1 MRGRHDARAAVGFL
15 APFFILFTIFTIVP
29 VLYGFWMSL
38 HNWHI
43 LAKTPSFIG
52 FNNYRVVL
60 EDDRFWQ
67 ALKQT
72 TYFVALVV
80 PAGNLVSLFLAI
92 GLNQRYR
99 GETFYRVLFYLPVIT
114 SITVLAVIWRWLYA
128 PDNGLINHLLGSQ
141 IRWLDN
147 VELVMPA
154 LALMTIWWG
163 AGGNM
168 LVYLAALK
176 AVPAEILEA
185 ASLDG
190 STSIH
195 RFFRMTLPTIRPAI
209 LFCVVLSIIASF
221 QVFGQSYILTNG
233 GPADRSLTVALYM
246 YQMGF
251 GQYQLGYASAVAY
264 VLFAVVLAFTLIQF
278 RVLRKSLQ
286 PD

>member
-1 MRGRHDARAAVGFL
+1 MKRKSDALAAAGFL
-15 APFFILFTIFTIVP
+15 APFFVLFTTFTVVP
-29 VLYGFWMSL
+29 VVYGFWMSL

-43 LAKTPSFIG
+43 LAKSPVFIG
-52 FNNYRVVL
+52 LSNYSVVL
-60 EDDRFWQ
+60 QDDRFWQ

-72 TYFVALVV
+72 VYFVLLVV
-80 PAGNLVSLFLAI
+80 PAGNLVSLCFAV
-92 GLNQRYR
+92 GLNQRFR
-99 GETFYRVLFYLPVIT
+99 GQTLYRVLLYLPVIT
-114 SITVLAVIWRWLYA
+114 SITVLAVMWRWLYA
-128 PDNGLINHLLGSQ
+128 SDYGLINHILGRP
-141 IRWLDN
+141 IRWLDD
-147 VELVMPA
+147 VDLVMPA

-176 AVPAEILEA
+176 AVPSEILEA

-190 STSIH
+190 STSAH

-209 LFCVVLSIIASF
+209 LFCVVLSVIASF

-233 GPADRSLTVALYM
+233 GPADRSLTVAVYM

>member
-1 MRGRHDARAAVGFL
+1 MKRRSDASVATIFL
-15 APFFILFTIFTIVP
+15 APFFVLFTIFTIVP
-29 VLYGFWMSL
+29 VIYGFWMSL

-43 LAKTPSFIG
+43 LAKNPVFIG
-52 FNNYRVVL
+52 LRNYGVVL
-60 EDDRFWQ
+60 ADDRFFQ
-67 ALKQT
+67 ALSQT
-72 TYFVALVV
+72 FYFVVLVV
-80 PAGNLVSLFLAI
+80 PAGNLLSLCLAI
-92 GLNQRYR
+92 GLNQRFR
-99 GETFYRVLFYLPVIT
+99 GLTVYRVLFYLPVIT
-114 SITVLAVIWRWLYA
+114 SIAVLAVMWRWLYA
-128 PDNGLINHLLGSQ
+128 VDYGLINHALGMK

-147 VELVMPA
+147 VDLVMPA

-185 ASLDG
+185 SSLDG
-190 STSIH
+190 ANAPT
-195 RFFRMTLPTIRPAI
+195 RFFRMTLPAIRPAI
-209 LFCVVLSIIASF
+209 LFCVVLSVIASF
-221 QVFGQSYILTNG
+221 QVFGQAYILTNG

-264 VLFAVVLAFTLIQF
+264 VLFAVVLVFTLIQF
-278 RVLRKSLQ
+278 GVLRRSLQ

>member
-1 MRGRHDARAAVGFL
+1 MTRRHDTRAAVGFL

-43 LAKTPSFIG
+43 LAKAPTFIG
-52 FNNYRVVL
+52 INNYRVVL

-80 PAGNLVSLFLAI
+80 PAGNLISLLLAI
-92 GLNQRYR
+92 GLNQRLR
-99 GETFYRVLFYLPVIT
+99 GMTVYRVLFYLPVIT
-114 SITVLAVIWRWLYA
+114 SITVLAVIWRWLYST
-128 PDNGLINHLLGSQ
+128 DNGLINHVLGRE

-147 VELVMPA
+147 VDLVMPA

-190 STSIH
+190 STHLH
-195 RFFRMTLPTIRPAI
+195 RFFRMTLPAIRPAI
-209 LFCVVLSIIASF
+209 LFCIVLSVIASF

-233 GPADRSLTVALYM
+233 GPADRSLTVSLYM

-264 VLFAVVLAFTLIQF
+264 VLFAVVLAFTMVQF

>member
-1 MRGRHDARAAVGFL
+1 MKRRSDAWVAAGFL
-15 APFFILFTIFTIVP
+15 APFFTLFTIFTLVP
-29 VLYGFWMSL
+29 VVYGFWMSL

-43 LAKTPSFIG
+43 LAKVPTFIG
-52 FNNYRVVL
+52 LRNYAVVVQ
-60 EDDRFWQ
+60 DDRFWQ
-67 ALKQT
+67 ALSQT
-72 TYFVALVV
+72 GYFVLLVV
-80 PAGNLVSLFLAI
+80 PAGNLLSLMLAI
-92 GLNQRYR
+92 GLNQRFR
-99 GETFYRVLFYLPVIT
+99 GETVYRVMFYLPVIT
-114 SITVLAVIWRWLYA
+114 SIAVLAVIWRWLYA
-128 PDNGLINHLLGSQ
+128 PDYGLINQALGQQ

-147 VELVMPA
+147 VDLVIPA

-190 STSIH
+190 STAVH
-195 RFFRMTLPTIRPAI
+195 RFFKMTLPTIRPAI
-209 LFCVVLSIIASF
+209 LFCVVLSVIASF

-251 GQYQLGYASAVAY
+251 GQYQLGYASAVSY
-264 VLFAVVLAFTLIQF
+264 VLFAVVLGFTLIQF
-278 RVLRKSLQ
+278 RVLRRSLQ

>member
-1 MRGRHDARAAVGFL
+1 MKRRSDAVAAAGFL

-43 LAKTPSFIG
+43 LAKSPVFIG
-52 FNNYRVVL
+52 LSNYSVVFQ
-60 EDDRFWQ
+60 DDRFWQ

-72 TYFVALVV
+72 AYFVALVV
-80 PAGNLVSLFLAI
+80 PIGNLFSLFLAV
-92 GLNQRYR
+92 GLNQKYR

-114 SITVLAVIWRWLYA
+114 SIAVLAVMWRWLYSS
-128 PDNGLINHLLGSQ
+128 DNGLINHVLGRQ
-141 IRWLDN
+141 IRWLDDVN
-147 VELVMPA
+147 LVMPA

-195 RFFRMTLPTIRPAI
+195 RFFRISLPTIRPAI
-209 LFCVVLSIIASF
+209 LFCVVLSVIASF

-264 VLFAVVLAFTLIQF
+264 VLFAVVLAFTLVQF
-278 RVLRKSLQ
+278 GVLRKSLQ